1 MPLNSIFRK
10 LGNRMR
16 LAYLYQKICSHFK
29 LKSKILRPGVITSGC
44 ITLKTGERI
53 VFTNKRYITCGISC
67 TIPDEIQFALW
78 IMIDNL
84 RTNSN
89 IEVDYLQV
97 FRLSN
102 QNGKQK
108 IIHSQEQPE
117 YCNEILVAFIW
128 NPVENA
134 KIFVVDDGTHSTMML
149 AEEY

>member
-1 MPLNSIFRK
+1 MGLV
-10 LGNRMR
+10 
-16 LAYLYQKICSHFK
+16 YVYQKICAHFN
-29 LKSKILRPGVITSGC
+29 LKSKMLRPGVITSGC
-44 ITLKTGERI
+44 ILFKTGEKI
-53 VFTNKRYITCGISC
+53 MFTNKRYITCGISSA
-67 TIPDEIQFALW
+67 IPDEIQLALW
-78 IMIDNL
+78 TMIDNL
-84 RTNSN
+84 KASTN
-89 IEVDYLQV
+89 IEVDYLQI

-108 IIHSQEQPE
+108 IIHRQEQPA

>member
-1 MPLNSIFRK
+1 M
-10 LGNRMR
+10 
-16 LAYLYQKICSHFK
+16 
-29 LKSKILRPGVITSGC
+29 
-44 ITLKTGERI
+44 
-53 VFTNKRYITCGISC
+53 FTNKRYITCGISC